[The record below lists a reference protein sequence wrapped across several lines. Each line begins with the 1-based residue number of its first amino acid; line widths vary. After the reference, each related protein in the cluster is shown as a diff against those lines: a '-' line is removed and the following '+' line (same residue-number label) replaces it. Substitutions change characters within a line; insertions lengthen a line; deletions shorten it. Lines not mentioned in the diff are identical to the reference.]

1 VKVLVDVNLSPAW
14 TKVLADH
21 HIEAV
26 HWTLVGD
33 PRSADAEV
41 MRYARDHGY
50 VVFTHDLD
58 FGTLLA
64 LTRAL
69 GPSVVQVRAQN
80 VLPEAI
86 GGLVARSGGPCR
98 RARVGRTCHR
108 GPTCGEGARPADS
121 LTEGRGSF
129 SCSRGRAA
137 SSA

>member
-14 TKVLADH
+14 TDLFAEH

-26 HWTLVGD
+26 HWISVGD
-33 PRSADAEV
+33 PRAADTQL
-41 MRYARDHGY
+41 MRYAREHGY

-64 LTRAL
+64 LTRAR

-86 GGLVARSGGPCR
+86 GKLVARVLIEHAAALESGALVTVDQHA
-98 RARVGRTCHR
+98 ARVRVL
-108 GPTCGEGARPADS
+108 PI
-121 LTEGRGSF
+121 L
-129 SCSRGRAA
+129 
-137 SSA
+137 

>member
-14 TKVLADH
+14 TNVLADH

-26 HWTLVGD
+26 HWTSVGD

-69 GPSVVQVRAQN
+69 GPSVVQVRAQS

-86 GGLVARSGGPCR
+86 GGLVARVLADHAAALESGALVTVDQHA
-98 RARVGRTCHR
+98 ARVRVLPIR
-108 GPTCGEGARPADS
+108 
-121 LTEGRGSF
+121 
-129 SCSRGRAA
+129 
-137 SSA
+137 